1 MIALQAI
8 THILSLRLPA
18 DENTYAFNTCSS
30 RRVVRSHFQRP
41 VQQRTQRRRSGRQ
54 PRSGYSAASGRCR
67 DR

>member
-18 DENTYAFNTCSS
+18 DESTHAFNTCSS

-54 PRSGYSAASGRCR
+54 P
-67 DR
+67 